1 MANAKATIEVLN
13 NVTFVFVKMA
23 EPSPNYNKDGTEYT
37 TSVIVDEDTADDLC
51 DKFQK
56 LSVKK
61 IKTVDF
67 KDKYKI
73 DAPYPDQKNQFVLT
87 FKQPAEKNGVVNTK
101 FRPKVMLLQEDG
113 TSLDITTAKLVANGS
128 KGKLAYKATE
138 GKNGAHPYL
147 HSILVE
153 HFVEYVPASQNNNVF
168 GVPSAGVAPTNP
180 AVIADRKKANEEGE
194 AKRSRNEA
202 RQASQEDDMEDTPF

>member
-1 MANAKATIEVLN
+1 MANAKASIEILD

-23 EPSPNYNKDGTEYT
+23 EPAPNYNKDGTEYT
-37 TSVIVDEDTADDLC
+37 TSVVVDEDTADSLC
-51 DKFQK
+51 DTFQK

-73 DAPYPDQKNQFVLT
+73 DAPFKDQKNQFVLT
-87 FKQPAEKNGVVNTK
+87 FKQPAEKNGVVSK

-113 TSLDITTAKLVANGS
+113 TSIDITTAKLVANGS
-128 KGKLAYKATE
+128 KGKLAYKAAD
-138 GKNGAHPYL
+138 GKAGPHPYL

-153 HFVEYVPASQNNNVF
+153 EFIEYVPTGKNTNVF
-168 GVPSAGVAPTNP
+168 GVPVAGVAPTDP
-180 AVIADRKKANEEGE
+180 DVIADRKKANAEGE
-194 AKRSRNEA
+194 VKRIQNEA
-202 RQASQEDDMEDTPF
+202 RQVTQEEIEEDTPF